1 VEETGERFHQN
12 KADNPNNEPGRDNY
26 VDNYKT
32 QNVSRPLASTSHQP
46 KQNTMMMTSNL
57 SGDNDDVTNDDFL
70 GVEEVVDGLNSRP
83 TSIIEDDASLEFGMF
98 SEGEEGG
105 VEEKQQQ
112 SSSKVSWKNKISSR
126 PLQILK
132 TQKFQNDKI

>member
-12 KADNPNNEPGRDNY
+12 KTDNPNNEPGRDNY

-112 SSSKVSWKNKISSR
+112 SSSKVS
-126 PLQILK
+126 
-132 TQKFQNDKI
+132 